1 MKEIENGLA
10 AGSGPGT
17 TRSIE
22 YADMLLLRFGEFTL
36 KGKNRSRFEKTVL
49 RHVKEMVRPFP
60 KVSLSKEFGR
70 IYVQLNG
77 EPAEELAGVLRNVF
91 GIASISPVKVSL
103 SDFDDILSVSR
114 NFLRIAAPPAGTTFK
129 VNVRRVWK
137 GFPYGS
143 IEMNKLISTPLLQ
156 SYPGLL
162 VDVKSPQMELKI
174 EIREGHTYIFCEN
187 IAGVGGFPLGTN
199 GKAMLLLSGG
209 IDSPVAGWSSMR
221 RGLEVECVH
230 FYSFPY
236 TSELARQ
243 KVVDLTRVLSRYAGV
258 IRLHLVPFTE
268 VQTSFTGIGQDNLI
282 ITLMRR
288 AMLKIATRL
297 AEREGALAL
306 VTGESLGQVASQ
318 TLSSM
323 NVIGRVTPLPLLR
336 PLVMM
341 DKSEIVELSKTVGT
355 YDLSILP
362 YEDCCTLFVPKSPT
376 TNPNLRI
383 VDKIEA
389 TLPGY
394 SALLDAAVA
403 GTETVTITPYGDEK
417 PSDVVPAQAGLQE
430 EWF

>member
-1 MKEIENGLA
+1 MRDRETA
-10 AGSGPGT
+10 AAASGGS
-17 TRSIE
+17 SID

-36 KGKNRSRFEKTVL
+36 KGKNRTRFEKTVL
-49 RHVKEMVRPFP
+49 RHVKEMVKPYP
-60 KVSLSKEFGR
+60 KAVLSKEFGR
-70 IYVQLNG
+70 IYVTLNG
-77 EPAEELAGVLRNVF
+77 EPARELAEALKNVF
-91 GIASISPVKVSL
+91 GIASISPVKVSR
-103 SDFDDILSVSR
+103 SEFEDILAVSR
-114 NFLRIAAPPAGTTFK
+114 TFLEIIAPAQGTTFK
-129 VNVRRVWK
+129 VSARRVWK
-137 GFPYGS
+137 DFPYGS
-143 IEMNKLISTPLLQ
+143 IEMNKLIATPLLQ
-156 SYPGLL
+156 GYPGLL
-162 VDVKSPQMELKI
+162 VDVKSPELELKL
-174 EIREGHTYIFCEN
+174 EIREGHTFIFCEQ

-230 FYSFPY
+230 FYSYPY

-243 KVVDLTRVLSRYAGV
+243 KVVDLARVLSRYAGV
-258 IRLHLVPFTE
+258 IKLHLVPFTE

-288 AMLKIATRL
+288 AMLRITTQL
-297 AEREGALAL
+297 AEREGALAV
-306 VTGESLGQVASQ
+306 VTGDSLGQVASQ

-323 NVIGRVTPLPLLR
+323 NAIGRATVLPLLR

-341 DKSEIVELSKTVGT
+341 DKSEIVELSKTIGT

-383 VDKIEA
+383 VEKIEA

-394 SALLDAAVA
+394 SARLDAAVA
-403 GTETVTITPYGDEK
+403 GTETLSITPYGDEK
-417 PSDVVPAQAGLQE
+417 PSDVVSAQAGLQE

>member
-1 MKEIENGLA
+1 MMRDRETA
-10 AGSGPGT
+10 AAASG
-17 TRSIE
+17 RSSID

-36 KGKNRSRFEKTVL
+36 KGKNRTRFEKTVL
-49 RHVKEMVRPFP
+49 RHVKEMVKPYP
-60 KVSLSKEFGR
+60 KAVLSKEFGR
-70 IYVQLNG
+70 IYVTLNG
-77 EPAEELAGVLRNVF
+77 EPARELAEALKNVF
-91 GIASISPVKVSL
+91 GIASISPVKVSR
-103 SDFDDILSVSR
+103 SEFEDILAVSR
-114 NFLRIAAPPAGTTFK
+114 TFLEIIAPAQGTTFK
-129 VNVRRVWK
+129 VSARRVWK
-137 GFPYGS
+137 DFPHGS
-143 IEMNKLISTPLLQ
+143 IEMNKLIATPLLQ
-156 SYPGLL
+156 GYPGLL
-162 VDVKSPQMELKI
+162 VDVKSPELELKL
-174 EIREGHTYIFCEN
+174 EIREGHTFIFCEQ

-230 FYSFPY
+230 FYSYPY

-243 KVVDLTRVLSRYAGV
+243 KVVDLARVLSRYAGV
-258 IRLHLVPFTE
+258 IKLHLVPFTE

-288 AMLKIATRL
+288 AMLRITTQL
-297 AEREGALAL
+297 AEREGALAV
-306 VTGESLGQVASQ
+306 VTGDSLGQVASQ

-323 NVIGRVTPLPLLR
+323 NAIGRATVLPLLR

-341 DKSEIVELSKTVGT
+341 DKSEIVELSKAIGT

-383 VDKIEA
+383 VEKIEA

-394 SALLDAAVA
+394 SARLDAAVA
-403 GTETVTITPYGDEK
+403 GTETLSITPYGDEE

>member
-1 MKEIENGLA
+1 MTEPEKQTNPAYSSEN
-10 AGSGPGT
+10 SM
-17 TRSIE
+17 E
-22 YADMLLLRFGEFTL
+22 YADMLLLRFGEFIL
-36 KGKNRSRFEKTVL
+36 KGKNRARFEKTVM
-49 RHVKEMVRPFP
+49 RHVREMVKPYP
-60 KVSLSKEFGR
+60 KAVLSKEFGR

-77 EPAEELAGVLRNVF
+77 EPAGKLVDSLKNVF

-103 SDFDDILSVSR
+103 SELDDILAVSR
-114 NFLRIAAPPAGTTFK
+114 TFLNILAPPAGTTFK
-129 VNVRRVWK
+129 VNARRVWK
-137 GFPYGS
+137 EFPYGS
-143 IEMNKLISTPLLQ
+143 IEMNKLIATPLLQ
-156 SYPGLL
+156 GYPGLI

-243 KVVDLTRVLSRYAGV
+243 KVVDLARVLSRYAGV
-258 IRLHLVPFTE
+258 IKLHLVPFTE

-288 AMLKIATRL
+288 AMLKITTRL
-297 AEREGALAL
+297 AEREGALAV

-318 TLSSM
+318 TLASM
-323 NVIGRVTPLPLLR
+323 NVIGRATSLPLLR

-341 DKSEIVELSKTVGT
+341 DKSEIVGLSQAIGT

-394 SALLDAAVA
+394 SALLEAAVA
-403 GTETVTITPYGDEK
+403 GTETITVTPYGDEK
-417 PSDVVPAQAGLQE
+417 PSEVITAQAGLQE